1 MLDQEPRGE
10 RKHVSSPNTNS
21 CANIE
26 SLGQGAISSKR
37 VYSSKIISLAQHLE
51 TLEILSLTVAKLP
64 RVKNID
70 IDANKEDVQLHLNK
84 VDEITTALNKA
95 LLILVHDAR
104 QMKVAYEHVQ
114 IEFGET
120 NQDGE

>member
-1 MLDQEPRGE
+1 
-10 RKHVSSPNTNS
+10 
-21 CANIE
+21 
-26 SLGQGAISSKR
+26 
-37 VYSSKIISLAQHLE
+37 
-51 TLEILSLTVAKLP
+51 
-64 RVKNID
+64 VKKID

-104 QMKVAYEHVQ
+104 QMKVAYEHVR

-120 NQDGE
+120 NLDGE